1 MHVDVRQTN
10 DVIIVDLEGD
20 LVAGTGD
27 ELLREVMGELLSGGW
42 KKILINLSRV
52 PRLDSAGIGELVGSI
67 KLAKRIDT
75 SVRLL
80 HVTGRVRDV
89 LAFSQVLPLFHVYD
103 DEASALAAFSE
114 VDSSDSDEA
123 VSESAT

>member
-1 MHVDVRQTN
+1 MMHVDVRQAD

-27 ELLREVMGELLSGGW
+27 ELLREIMGELLGGGW
-42 KKILINLSRV
+42 KKILVNLSAV
-52 PRLDSAGIGELVGSI
+52 PRVDSAGIGELVGSI
-67 KLAKRIDT
+67 KLASRMGV

-103 DEASALAAFSE
+103 DEAEATAAFG
-114 VDSSDSDEA
+114 
-123 VSESAT
+123 ATDQAAAEQG

>member
-1 MHVDVRQTN
+1 MHVDVRKAAE
-10 DVIIVDLEGD
+10 DVIIVDLDGD

-27 ELLREVMGELLSGGW
+27 ELLREIMGELLNSGW
-42 KKILINLSRV
+42 KKILINLSAV
-52 PRLDSAGIGELVGSI
+52 PRVDSAGIGELVGSI
-67 KLAKRIDT
+67 KLAKRLGV

-103 DEASALAAFSE
+103 DES
-114 VDSSDSDEA
+114 EA
-123 VSESAT
+123 VTAFGTSDPAAAEQG

>member
-1 MHVDVRQTN
+1 MHVDVRKAAE

-27 ELLREVMGELLSGGW
+27 ELLREIMGELLNSGW
-42 KKILINLSRV
+42 KKILINLSAV
-52 PRLDSAGIGELVGSI
+52 PRVDSAGIGELVGSI
-67 KLAKRIDT
+67 KLAARLGV

-89 LAFSQVLPLFHVYD
+89 LAFSQVLPLFNVYD
-103 DEASALAAFSE
+103 DEAEAITAFDAPDSAAAE
-114 VDSSDSDEA
+114 PA
-123 VSESAT
+123 